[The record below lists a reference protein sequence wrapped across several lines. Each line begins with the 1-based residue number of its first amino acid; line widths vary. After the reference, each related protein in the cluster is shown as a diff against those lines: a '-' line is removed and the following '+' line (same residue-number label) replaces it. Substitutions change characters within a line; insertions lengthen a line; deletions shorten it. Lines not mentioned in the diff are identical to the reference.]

1 MMKILA
7 ADVHSRA
14 VGILAALALLPA
26 TAAAAD
32 AQTSGTFKGD
42 KVHQGTV
49 THTIRGGQS
58 VLTLSEDFKVPEA
71 SDPHW
76 RIIDSHGTGY
86 LLQRVVVKPDKFN
99 RMIVLPPYIKEVA
112 KVQMWD
118 AFAETLLGQASFG
131 SPVAMRHNPASAKAI
146 VAEGVAYDES
156 RMRPRD
162 DATVQ
167 GTGYQPVEY
176 DDATMRPKAAKGK
189 EAQGPSVDPVEQDES
204 RMAPK

>member
-1 MMKILA
+1 MKILA

-14 VGILAALALLPA
+14 VGILAALALLPV
-26 TAAAAD
+26 TAVAAD
-32 AQTSGTFKGD
+32 AQTSSTFKGD
-42 KVHQGTV
+42 KVNQGTV

-58 VLTLSEDFKVPEA
+58 VLTLSEDFKVPETA
-71 SDPHW
+71 DAHW

-86 LLQRVVVKPDKFN
+86 LLQRVVVKPDKTN
-99 RMIVLPPYIKEVA
+99 RMIILPPYIKEVA

-118 AFAETLLGQASFG
+118 ASAETLLGQASFG
-131 SPVAMRHNPASAKAI
+131 SPVAMRHNAASAKAI

-176 DDATMRPKAAKGK
+176 DDATMHPKAAKGK
-189 EAQGPSVDPVEQDES
+189 AAQGPSIDPVEQDES
-204 RMAPK
+204 KMEPK

>member
-1 MMKILA
+1 MKTLA
-7 ADVHSRA
+7 ARIHSSA

-86 LLQRVVVKPDKFN
+86 LLQRVAVKPDKVN
-99 RMIVLPPYIKEVA
+99 RMIVLPPYIKDVA

-176 DDATMRPKAAKGK
+176 DDATMHPKAAKGK
-189 EAQGPSVDPVEQDES
+189 AAQGPSIDPVEQDES
-204 RMAPK
+204 KMEPK